1 MSFLHILRIFYKI
14 GDKFSEMTHVFPI
27 RTRIALPCSNFF
39 VMVFVESHVDYSL
52 LRESSFSYFI
62 TFKLLMTEAV
72 VFLWFI
78 MIGGVPVL
86 GESKFIATS
95 GLRKNKNFYAEFSIS
110 FGRAI
115 VFPA

>member
-1 MSFLHILRIFYKI
+1 MYFQFELELHYHVRI
-14 GDKFSEMTHVFPI
+14 S
-27 RTRIALPCSNFF
+27 L
-39 VMVFVESHVDYSL
+39 VFVGSHVDYSL
-52 LRESSFSYFI
+52 LGKSLFSYFI

-78 MIGGVPVL
+78 MIEGVPVL
-86 GESKFIATS
+86 GESKFIAAS